1 MQNVYSKITI
11 GPSIQFTMACGTEAN
26 DDLSRTLAAGNYPWG
41 PESVLMDCLFQPG
54 ARILDL
60 GAHLGMVSLFAA
72 AKGCQV
78 LAVEASPRNA
88 ELLQESASCNGFARM
103 RVIHAAVSDRTGVLE
118 FCSQGPHGFVAT
130 PQVNLPGVKVRAL
143 TVDQILG
150 EAGWD
155 NADFIKMDIEGS
167 EVAALGGMQ
176 ELLKKDHA
184 PPILYES
191 NTYTLSFY
199 KKTAN
204 QLKAALKRFG
214 YKNHTVEPGKLIR
227 VAASDFQPQVITDY
241 FAFKKKPT
249 PLRDWEI
256 RPPIGR
262 ENIIRQILESCS
274 MEDHKAHIARDLF
287 VAPRWVLTRSEV
299 KASLTALRHDPRIDV
314 REAAA
319 WSQSSRWTAYM
330 PMQIRRWLKR
340 SA

>member
-1 MQNVYSKITI
+1 
-11 GPSIQFTMACGTEAN
+11 
-26 DDLSRTLAAGNYPWG
+26 
-41 PESVLMDCLFQPG
+41 
-54 ARILDL
+54 
-60 GAHLGMVSLFAA
+60 
-72 AKGCQV
+72 
-78 LAVEASPRNA
+78 
-88 ELLQESASCNGFARM
+88 M
-103 RVIHAAVSDRTGVLE
+103 RVIHAAVSDRAGFLE
-118 FCSQGPHGFVAT
+118 FCPRGPFGFVAT
-130 PQVNLPGVKVRAL
+130 PQTNLPRVKVRAL
-143 TVDQILG
+143 TVDQILQ

-155 NADFIKMDIEGS
+155 HVDFIKMDIEGS
-167 EVAALGGMQ
+167 EVAAIGGMQ

-204 QLKAALKRFG
+204 ELKASLKSFG
-214 YKNHTVEPGKLIR
+214 YNNHTVEPGKLIR
-227 VAASDFQPQVITDY
+227 VAANDFQPQVVTDY

-262 ENIIRQILESCS
+262 ESIIRQVLESCAI
-274 MEDHKAHIARDLF
+274 EDHKAHIARDLF
-287 VAPRWVLTRSEV
+287 VAPRWLLTRSEV
-299 KASLTALRHDPRIDV
+299 KASLAALRHDPRIDV